1 LIFSIQTINVLST
14 NSQKYDKIE
23 VVSISRLSAEIQKT
37 RMRTDMDSKNHQK
50 IKLLKIYE
58 MLRQETDEQHPMKTH
73 EICERLYAQGISC
86 DRRTLAKDMK
96 VLNEQGFEVMQHLI
110 GHEKAYYIEDRS
122 FSTPELKILMDAVQ
136 AASFITDKKSKELIT
151 KIAVLG
157 GSHCAEILTGN
168 LVQFNTRKHTNEY
181 IYYSV
186 ECLETAIRC
195 RKKASFLYF
204 HMNENHNKV
213 FHRDGQRYIV
223 EPVAL
228 VYYQD
233 NYYLMCYN
241 AEEEEL
247 FNYRVD
253 RMEAVETENEA
264 VSVQAK
270 KYMNSVS
277 DYTEQVFK
285 MYGGEMEKV
294 VLLFDESLTGVIYDK
309 FGEQVEI
316 NRANDTQLSAAVNV
330 QISPTF
336 WGWLFQFVGR
346 MHILAPQSVKE
357 EYLSRL
363 RQATEEAQKDYLH
376 V

>member
-1 LIFSIQTINVLST
+1 MAQN
-14 NSQKYDKIE
+14 NC
-23 VVSISRLSAEIQKT
+23 
-37 RMRTDMDSKNHQK
+37 QK

-73 EICERLYAQGISC
+73 EICERLSAQGISC

-96 VLNEQGFEVMQHLI
+96 LLNEQGFEVMHHLI

-122 FSTPELKILMDAVQ
+122 FSIPELKILMDAVQ
-136 AASFITDKKSKELIT
+136 AASFITDKKSKELIS

-186 ECLETAIRC
+186 ECLEKALRN
-195 RKKASFLYF
+195 KQKASFLYF
-204 HMNENHNKV
+204 HTDENHDKIY
-213 FHRDGQRYIV
+213 HRNGQRYIV
-223 EPVAL
+223 EPIAL
-228 VYYQD
+228 VYHQD
-233 NYYLMCYN
+233 NYYLMTYN
-241 AEEEEL
+241 PEEDTV

-253 RMEAVETENEA
+253 RMEAVEPENEP
-264 VSVQAK
+264 VSARAK

-346 MHILAPQSVKE
+346 MHIISPDAIRK
-357 EYLSRL
+357 EYLQLLHR
-363 RQATEEAQKDYLH
+363 AIEETENMHLH
-376 V
+376 HSENPV

>member
-1 LIFSIQTINVLST
+1 MPQDNC
-14 NSQKYDKIE
+14 
-23 VVSISRLSAEIQKT
+23 
-37 RMRTDMDSKNHQK
+37 QK
-50 IKLLKIYE
+50 IKLLKLYE

-73 EICERLYAQGISC
+73 EICEKLSAQGISC

-96 VLNEQGFEVMQHLI
+96 LLNEQGFEVMHHLI

-122 FSTPELKILMDAVQ
+122 FSIPELKILMDAVQ
-136 AASFITDKKSKELIT
+136 AASFITNRKSKELIS

-168 LVQFNTRKHTNEY
+168 LIQFNTRKHTNEY

-195 RKKASFLYF
+195 KKKASFLYF
-204 HMNENHNKV
+204 HMNEKHEKV
-213 FHRDGQRYIV
+213 FHRSGHRYIV

-241 AEEEEL
+241 AEEEKL

-253 RMEAVETENEA
+253 RMEAVEIENEA
-264 VSVQAK
+264 VSTRAK

-285 MYGGEMEKV
+285 MYGGEMKTV
-294 VLLFDESLTGVIYDK
+294 SLLFEESLAGVIYDK
-309 FGEQVEI
+309 FGEQVELTRL
-316 NRANDTQLSAAVNV
+316 NETQLSATVDV
-330 QISPTF
+330 QVSPTF

-363 RQATEEAQKDYLH
+363 RQATDEVQKD
-376 V
+376 